1 MKYKRIIFIPFLL
14 ILWSCSTMS
23 FIPREGGAAKF
34 NLATVDYVESQINA
48 QNEEILTKVMNNFEP
63 IIDSLLVEDRARLT
77 QLESLLAE
85 QEAQV
90 QSLSN
95 TVDSTYISMNAI
107 ANKVLTDISGVKR
120 TTADLQLLSA
130 QLSARMDKLSKEAL
144 QELQKVLATYLQ
156 ESSEADQK

>member
-1 MKYKRIIFIPFLL
+1 MRIIFIPFLL
-14 ILWSCSTMS
+14 IWWSCSTIS

-34 NLATVDYVESQINA
+34 NLATVDYVENQINA
-48 QNEEILTKVMNNFEP
+48 QTEEIFTKVTQNFKP
-63 IIDSLLVEDRARLT
+63 IIDSLLVEDRARLA

-95 TVDSTYISMNAI
+95 TVDSTYVSMNAI
-107 ANKVLTDISGVKR
+107 ANKVLKDISGVKR
-120 TTADLQLLSA
+120 TTTDLQLLSA
-130 QLSARMDKLSKEAL
+130 QLSERMDNLSKETL

-156 ESSEADQK
+156 ESSAAGDK